1 MIVTS
6 TTPLQ
11 SGPTTMAEAGVELF
25 QNSPN
30 PFIEMTQLRFKL
42 ATATEVVV
50 RLFDPKG
57 REVITKQGSY
67 EPGEHY
73 LVVHRADLQEA
84 GMHTYRLETMF
95 GTVTRKL
102 MMY

>member
-1 MIVTS
+1 
-6 TTPLQ
+6 
-11 SGPTTMAEAGVELF
+11 MAEAGVELF

-30 PFIEMTQLRFKL
+30 PFIEMTQLRFRL
-42 ATATEVVV
+42 STPTEVVV

-57 REVITKQGSY
+57 REVITRQGNY

-73 LVVHRADLQEA
+73 LVVHRSDLAEA
-84 GMHTYRLETMF
+84 GLHTYRLETMF
-95 GTVTRKL
+95 GTITRKL

>member
-1 MIVTS
+1 
-6 TTPLQ
+6 
-11 SGPTTMAEAGVELF
+11 MAEAGVELF

-30 PFIEMTQLRFKL
+30 PFIEMTQLRFRL
-42 ATATEVVV
+42 TEASEVVV

-67 EPGEHY
+67 QPGEHY
-73 LVVHRADLQEA
+73 LVLHRADLQES